1 MVMSAQTEYLQ
12 RQATQETGIEV
23 ADFETLL
30 RVSMEDLMVVTQ
42 TYQQAWHFGK
52 EEQWHLDHDQGELVL
67 KFPGRQVI
75 AAAQIIGVY
84 DSEAGLWQWAWAN
97 PLLPPNIIVHAQR
110 VKEYGEQQGIERL
123 TSPEWAGAETDCWYM
138 AALAFRLSG
147 CQGAYRGPAGATYTF
162 FTLGELTLDPALDDL
177 EAVTRNFLLETA
189 EEFRNCAENPEEQR
203 RACCRYFRRG
213 SLTGLTQNELID
225 SLALSTPSVLDTAGY
240 SAEAAQQV
248 MDMLGGIS
256 DEEIHNS

>member
-1 MVMSAQTEYLQ
+1 MSLQTQNSQ
-12 RQATQETGIEV
+12 RNTVPEAEIEV

-42 TYQQAWHFGK
+42 AHQQAWHFGK
-52 EEQWHLDHDQGELVL
+52 EEQWDIDFELGELVL

-84 DSEAGLWQWAWAN
+84 DSEAGLWQWAWAD
-97 PLLPPNIIVHAQR
+97 PSLPNSITTHALQ
-110 VKEYGEQQGIERL
+110 VKDYGEQQGIERL

-138 AALAFRLSG
+138 AALAFRLGGS
-147 CQGAYRGPAGATYTF
+147 QGAYRGPAGATYTF
-162 FTLGELTLDPALDDL
+162 FTLGELTLDPPLDDI

-189 EEFRNCAENPEEQR
+189 EEFRNCTEDQEQQR
-203 RACCRYFRRG
+203 LTCCRYFRRG
-213 SLTGLTQNELID
+213 PLTGMTQNELID
-225 SLALSTPSVLDTAGY
+225 SLGLSSPSVLDAAGY

-248 MDMLGGIS
+248 MDLVGGIS
-256 DEEIHNS
+256 DEEIQNS